1 MITPAPEDLGRVA
14 PPPKPAAVL
23 DHKCEEPQASTTAT
37 FTNAQVE
44 VAHYNIQAS
53 TLMTFIS
60 LQIILVHA
68 LFKFPYFSFLINI
81 GDYPL

>member
-44 VAHYNIQAS
+44 VAHYNIQA
-53 TLMTFIS
+53 LR
-60 LQIILVHA
+60 L
-68 LFKFPYFSFLINI
+68 
-81 GDYPL
+81 

>member
-1 MITPAPEDLGRVA
+1 MINPAPEDLGRVA

-44 VAHYNIQAS
+44 VTYYNMQA
-53 TLMTFIS
+53 LR
-60 LQIILVHA
+60 L
-68 LFKFPYFSFLINI
+68 
-81 GDYPL
+81 